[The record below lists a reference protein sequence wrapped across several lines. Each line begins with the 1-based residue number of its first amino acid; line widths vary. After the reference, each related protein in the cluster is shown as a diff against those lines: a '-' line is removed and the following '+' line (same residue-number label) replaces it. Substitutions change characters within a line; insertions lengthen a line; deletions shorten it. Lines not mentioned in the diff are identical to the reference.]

1 MTDEKK
7 DTENDKNDAVNT
19 VADTKQAKPKQKKK
33 QKKQRNSLFAKY
45 VPPVIEHKKVKPK
58 QNDYDTVFAKASS
71 HGVTGCVYVRGLAGA
86 AILASFVYSSVN
98 VLTYGFTHDV
108 FFSIAQSAFLFLAAF
123 AASSI
128 ALIYAERFLQA
139 NLAAM
144 SDGQYAAFLDQ
155 EEAIRGLV
163 GNPEEHAGK
172 AASKAFAQS
181 LLVAIAG
188 IIIGTMI
195 QFPTVSAAIAVFLL
209 IGLAASSSMFGSR
222 GRIEADSIRHT
233 LDFSVVVVPL
243 VSVFSVFSQCSESGA
258 SIEAIAMQALI
269 VSVLLTLCSAV
280 TYRTLEDGNDFDFS
294 HTFRTWRW
302 TFGGGV
308 LAAFCGWMSGAGML
322 LIGLLIATVV
332 LVALSFYLLHRKGR
346 NIWG

>member
-1 MTDEKK
+1 MADEKK
-7 DTENDKNDAVNT
+7 NT
-19 VADTKQAKPKQKKK
+19 TKGEKATPAATDTKQAKPKQKP
-33 QKKQRNSLFAKY
+33 KKQRKHIFTKY
-45 VPPVIEHKKVKPK
+45 VPPVINHKKVKPK
-58 QNDYDTVFAKASS
+58 QKDYDSVFATASS
-71 HGVTGCVYVRGLAGA
+71 HGVTGCIYVRGLAA
-86 AILASFVYSSVN
+86 AVILASFVYSSVN
-98 VLTYGFTHDV
+98 VFTYGFTHNAFFAIVQSV
-108 FFSIAQSAFLFLAAF
+108 FVFVAAF
-123 AASSI
+123 AAASL

-163 GNPEEHAGK
+163 GNPEGNVGK
-172 AASKAFAQS
+172 ASSKAFIQS
-181 LLVAIAG
+181 ILVAIAG
-188 IIIGTMI
+188 VLVGTMI

-222 GRIEADSIRHT
+222 GRIEVDSIRHA
-233 LDFSVVVVPL
+233 LDFTVVAVPL
-243 VSVFSVFSQCSESGA
+243 VSVFSVFSQCSEDGA
-258 SIEAIAMQALI
+258 SIETIIMQALI
-269 VSVLLTLCSAV
+269 VSVLLTLCSAI

-322 LIGLLIATVV
+322 LLGLLIATVV
-332 LVALSFYLLHRKGR
+332 LVAISFYLLHRQGK

>member
-33 QKKQRNSLFAKY
+33 QKKQRNPLFAKY

-58 QNDYDTVFAKASS
+58 QNDYDTVFAEASS

-172 AASKAFAQS
+172 AASKAFVQS

-188 IIIGTMI
+188 IILGTMI
-195 QFPTVSAAIAVFLL
+195 PFPTVSAAIAVFLL
-209 IGLAASSSMFGSR
+209 IGLAPYPRLLRRRRSPRIRILRVLTMFGERSVNRGDCHAGSYRIGSLDAVLGGHVSHPR
-222 GRIEADSIRHT
+222 GRE
-233 LDFSVVVVPL
+233 
-243 VSVFSVFSQCSESGA
+243 
-258 SIEAIAMQALI
+258 
-269 VSVLLTLCSAV
+269 
-280 TYRTLEDGNDFDFS
+280 
-294 HTFRTWRW
+294 
-302 TFGGGV
+302 
-308 LAAFCGWMSGAGML
+308 
-322 LIGLLIATVV
+322 
-332 LVALSFYLLHRKGR
+332 
-346 NIWG
+346 